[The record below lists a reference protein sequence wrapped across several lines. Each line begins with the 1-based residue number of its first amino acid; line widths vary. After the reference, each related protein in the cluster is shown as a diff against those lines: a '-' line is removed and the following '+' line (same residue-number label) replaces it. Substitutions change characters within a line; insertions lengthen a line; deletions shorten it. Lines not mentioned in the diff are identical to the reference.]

1 MKRLIVL
8 CGLMSFAMGFLGT
21 VTALVIMMPTVVGG
35 QDARIRAEQVTI
47 VGDQGTDRIHLQAAP
62 GIAAGMLVLDANGVV
77 RARTATGMGRLGT
90 GDEPTHAGFNV
101 YHENGNSGGR
111 LGVTEIPSMRSQLLL
126 NDLEGRARGL
136 LRVAEDGTPTIL
148 LLDANGN
155 VIWRAP

>member
-1 MKRLIVL
+1 MKRMLVL
-8 CGLMSFAMGFLGT
+8 CGLTSFAMGFLGT
-21 VTALVIMMPTVVGG
+21 ASAFVVFLPTVVAA
-35 QDARIRAEQVTI
+35 QDAHLRAEQVAI
-47 VGDQGTDRIHLQAAP
+47 VGYQGADRIRLAAAP

-126 NDLEGRARGL
+126 NDLEGRARVL